1 MYVIVVLLLVLW
13 ENDVVLLDYV
23 LFVYVVWSKNKM
35 FDSLYKVCC
44 LVFFVECVGIGDVSC
59 MFGSYGVVVGFCCYI
74 IFVRWC

>member
-35 FDSLYKVCC
+35 SDSLYKVCC
-44 LVFFVECVGIGDVSC
+44 LVSLVECVGIGDVSR
-59 MFGSYGVVVGFCCYI
+59 MSGSYGVVVGFCCYI